1 MIVLNERVFAE
12 SCIENG
18 LNGNKPFFV
27 LSILSKY
34 YCHQCGM
41 DKKAIVD
48 ELKKYLDNYYPRH
61 KIDKYNW
68 TDTIEKLAASAGKYP
83 LLEISGVKITK
94 SEMAVIEGIH
104 DKVLERLCF
113 TMLCLAKLNNL
124 KNPNN
129 NGWVN
134 TDSKEIFRLARI
146 TCSTTER
153 EIRIGK
159 LWKLG
164 LVDFAKRNDNLNC
177 RITFVGDDEEV
188 LFISD
193 FRELG
198 YEYLLYKGQNFIRCA
213 ECGVL
218 TRGNKAG
225 TKKYCKDCA
234 SYTPQETKKIV
245 CVDCGKEI
253 VIDPKNSRT
262 SRCADCYTIYRAN
275 RKLETQQMRRSKD
288 K

>member
-27 LSILSKY
+27 LFILSKY

-41 DKKAIVD
+41 DKKAIAD

-61 KIDKYNW
+61 EIDKYNW

-83 LLEISGVKITK
+83 LLEISGVKITQ
-94 SEMAVIEGIH
+94 SEMTVIERIH

-146 TCSTTER
+146 SCSTTER

-164 LVDFAKRNDNLNC
+164 LVDFARRNDNLNC

-245 CVDCGKEI
+245 CVDCGKDI
-253 VIDPKNSRT
+253 FISGDNKRTIRCIDCQAVINREKK
-262 SRCADCYTIYRAN
+262 RAWKQN
-275 RKLETQQMRRSKD
+275 NIDR
-288 K
+288 